1 MRVLI
6 ATVTAGA
13 GHVQAA
19 AATEEAWRRLRPRD
33 LINRVDL
40 LDFVPR
46 LQRHLYARGYV
57 KVVEHAPEL
66 WGLMFRQTDDPA
78 LVRRLTGF
86 RRAFARVTNRRFVRL
101 LREFRPDAVVCTHF
115 LPVEVLGHL
124 ANRGIDPF
132 AACVVTDFEVHALWL
147 DPAVDLYCVAT
158 AEARASLVARGIPA
172 ERIAVTG
179 IPVSGRFAQRPDARA
194 IRKSLGLRDDLPVVL
209 VLSGGLGLGPMAE
222 LLAALD
228 QVDTPLQVLAVAGRN
243 ARLRAELATRESR
256 HPSRV
261 LGFVSNMHEW
271 MAATDLIVTKP
282 GGLTTAEALA
292 LGRPLFL
299 VNPIPG
305 QESANSDFLLERGAA
320 AKVNRIADVPFRLQQ
335 LLGSPQLKAL
345 ARAAGRLGRPQAAEE
360 VCRRVIQRVEE
371 LA

>member
-13 GHVQAA
+13 GHLQAA
-19 AATEEAWRRLRPRD
+19 AATEEAWRRRRPRD
-33 LINRVDL
+33 LVDRVDL

-57 KVVEHAPEL
+57 KVVEHAPEF

-78 LVRRLTGF
+78 LVRKLTRF
-86 RRAFARVTNRRFVRL
+86 RHAFARATNRGFVRRL
-101 LREFRPDAVVCTHF
+101 KEFRPDAVVCTHF
-115 LPVEVLGHL
+115 LPVEVLGYL

-132 AACVVTDFEVHALWL
+132 TACVVTDFEAHALWL

-158 AEARASLVARGIPA
+158 AETRASLVARGIPA
-172 ERIAVTG
+172 ERVAVTG
-179 IPVSGRFAQRPDARA
+179 IPVSGRFAQPLNARA
-194 IRKSLGLRDDLPVVL
+194 IRKSAGLRDDLPVVL
-209 VLSGGLGLGPMAE
+209 VLSGGLGMGPMAE

-228 QVDTPLQVLAVAGRN
+228 RVDTPLQVLAVAGRN
-243 ARLRAELATRESR
+243 ATLRTELAAREAR
-256 HPSRV
+256 HPTRV
-261 LGFVSNMHEW
+261 MGFVSNMHEL
-271 MAATDLIVTKP
+271 MAAADLVVTKP

-320 AKVNRIADVPFRLQQ
+320 AKVNRIADLPFRIEQ
-335 LLGSPQLKAL
+335 LLGSTQLKAL
-345 ARAAGRLGRPQAAEE
+345 ARAARRLGRPQAADDVCGE
-360 VCRRVIQRVEE
+360 VVQRLGS